1 MGLNNESFDSENN
14 IKFPFKDD
22 CSLDKSVSLG
32 EINSY
37 EYNNLGLFSNNE
49 FQLKGKSL

>member
-1 MGLNNESFDSENN
+1 MGLINKSYDSENIN
-14 IKFPFKDD
+14 KFPFKDD

-32 EINSY
+32 EMNSY

>member
-1 MGLNNESFDSENN
+1 MSLNNESCDLKNN

-22 CSLDKSVSLG
+22 CSLDKSVSLE